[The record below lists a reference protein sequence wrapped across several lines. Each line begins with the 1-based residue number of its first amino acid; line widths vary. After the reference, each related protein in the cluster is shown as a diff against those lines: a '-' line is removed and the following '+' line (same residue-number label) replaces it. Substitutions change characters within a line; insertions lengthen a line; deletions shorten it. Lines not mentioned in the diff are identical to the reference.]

1 MKAFHTL
8 KKDFMENRR
17 RILIGLVALLIVDV
31 LQLFIPRVIKHAIDD
46 LTLGTLPPSRL
57 LLYGFEVLIL
67 ALGIG
72 GFRYVWRYFLL
83 GTARR
88 IEKTLRDRL
97 FIHLQTLSSSYF
109 LHTKVGDLMAHAT
122 NDIDAVR
129 MSLSMGIVFLVDT
142 VILGVLTIFF
152 MIYIHPQLTLFAI
165 LPMPLIT
172 LITLFFSQSIHH
184 RFEILQKTF
193 ASLTER
199 VRESIAGIRVIKAY
213 VLEEKEREK
222 LSQVSKDYIQKNLN
236 VTKVWGMFFP
246 LILFFSNLSMAM
258 VLYLGGKM
266 TIYQTISTG
275 DFVAFMSYLGLLA
288 WPMMALGWA
297 INMIQRGGASMGRLN
312 RIFAEVPEI
321 FDSPGIIRSVPLK
334 GRIEVKS
341 LTFSLGN
348 GENRLLQGID
358 LTVKEGE
365 RIVVVGRTGAGK
377 TIFCNLVARIL
388 ESPQGSLF
396 FDGIE
401 IHKIPLEV
409 LRKSIGYVPQDT
421 FLFSDTIQ
429 ENIAFGKMDATEKE
443 VAEVARLAQIYDEVI
458 EFPGGMNTV
467 IGEKGVTLSG
477 GQRQRI
483 AIARAILM
491 NPPIFILD
499 DALSSVDIQTEERI
513 LEGLEKFLQGKT
525 SILITHRIAPLRR
538 ADRIIVLD
546 EGRVAEM
553 GDHNTLLSKSGI
565 YTQLYWQR
573 KLEEEL
579 EQENHSGIA
588 E

>member
-1 MKAFHTL
+1 MKSFRTL
-8 KKDFMENRR
+8 KNDFIANRLQ
-17 RILIGLVALLIVDV
+17 ILIGFIALLIVDV
-31 LQLFIPRVIKHAIDD
+31 LQLFIPRVIKYVIDD
-46 LTLGTLPPSRL
+46 LTLGIISPSRL
-57 LLYGFEVLIL
+57 LLYGLEVLIL

-72 GFRYVWRYFLL
+72 SFRYIWRYFLL

-88 IEKTLRDRL
+88 IEKALRDRL

-109 LHTKVGDLMAHAT
+109 SHTKVGDLMAHAT

-129 MSLSMGIVFLVDT
+129 MSLSLGVVFLMDT
-142 VILGVLTIFF
+142 IILGVLTIFF
-152 MIYIHPQLTLFAI
+152 MIFIHPKLTLFAI

-172 LITLFFSQSIHH
+172 LITLLFSRSIHH

-199 VRESIAGIRVIKAY
+199 VREAIAGIRVIKAY
-213 VLEEKEREK
+213 VLEERETEK
-222 LSQVSKDYIQKNLN
+222 LSHLSQDYIQKNLN

-246 LILFFSNLSMAM
+246 VILFFSNLSMAI
-258 VLYLGGKM
+258 VLYLGGKL
-266 TIYQTISTG
+266 TIFQSISTG

-297 INMIQRGGASMGRLN
+297 INVIQRGSASMDRLN
-312 RIFAEVPEI
+312 RIFEETPEI
-321 FDSPGIIRSVPLK
+321 SDSSDVIRLGPLK
-334 GRIEVKS
+334 GRIEMRG
-341 LTFSLGN
+341 LTFSPGN
-348 GENRLLQGID
+348 EGNPLLQDIH
-358 LTVKEGE
+358 LTVEEGE
-365 RIVVVGRTGAGK
+365 RMVVVGRTGSGK
-377 TIFCNLVARIL
+377 TILCNLVARIL
-388 ESPQGSLF
+388 EPRQGYLF

-401 IHKIPLEV
+401 IHEIPLEV
-409 LRKSIGYVPQDT
+409 LRKSVGYVPQDT
-421 FLFSDTIQ
+421 FLFLDTIR
-429 ENIAFGKMDATEKE
+429 ENIAFGKLDATDKE
-443 VAEVARLAQIYDEVI
+443 IEEAARLAQIYDEI
-458 EFPGGMNTV
+458 MEFPEGPNTV
-467 IGEKGVTLSG
+467 IGEKGITLSG

-538 ADRIIVLD
+538 ADRIIVL
-546 EGRVAEM
+546 EQGRVAEM
-553 GDHNTLLSKSGI
+553 GDHNTLLSKGGI
-565 YTQLYWQR
+565 YTDLYWQR
-573 KLEEEL
+573 QLEEEL
-579 EQENHSGIA
+579 EKENSGTL